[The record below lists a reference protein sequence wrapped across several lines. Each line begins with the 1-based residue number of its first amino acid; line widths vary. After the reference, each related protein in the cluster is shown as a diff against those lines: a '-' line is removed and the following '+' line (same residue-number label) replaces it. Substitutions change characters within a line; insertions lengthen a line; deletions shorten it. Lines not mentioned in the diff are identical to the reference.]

1 MGARAS
7 RSPERRWAGGG
18 SSTAAPR
25 RTVHGRPPA
34 GRAGRSRSRASDT
47 VTTYPRRNITAV
59 VLAGGRARRMGGE
72 DKGLVEVA
80 GRPMV
85 AHTVDA
91 LRPQSAEVIVNANR
105 SSAAYR
111 AATGCRVIADTVGGF
126 AGPLAGMASALE
138 ASATS
143 LLLTAPCDSPL
154 VAEALGPR
162 LHAAM
167 IHHGAEIAVAHD
179 GERMQP
185 VFALLARGLLSDL
198 LTFLAAGERKIDAWY
213 ATRHAVTADFS
224 DLPDTFLNVNTPEE
238 RDRLEQRL
246 APRDPQSG

>member
-1 MGARAS
+1 MT
-7 RSPERRWAGGG
+7 P
-18 SSTAAPR
+18 
-25 RTVHGRPPA
+25 
-34 GRAGRSRSRASDT
+34 
-47 VTTYPRRNITAV
+47 YPREEVTAV

-85 AHTVDA
+85 AHTIDV
-91 LRPQSAEVIVNANR
+91 LRPQTVEVIVNANR
-105 SSAAYR
+105 NTEAYR
-111 AATGCRVIADTVGGF
+111 AITGCRVIADTVGGF

-138 ASATS
+138 ASATR

-154 VAEALGPR
+154 LTGELGPR

-167 IHHGAEIAVAHD
+167 SRYGAEIAVAHD

-185 VFALLARGLLSDL
+185 VFALLTRGLLPDL
-198 LTFLAAGERKIDAWY
+198 LAFLAAGERKIDTWY

-224 DLPDTFLNVNTPEE
+224 DILDTFLNVNTPQE
-238 RDRLEQRL
+238 RDRLERRL
-246 APRDPQSG
+246 ARRGMESR

>member
-1 MGARAS
+1 M
-7 RSPERRWAGGG
+7 
-18 SSTAAPR
+18 
-25 RTVHGRPPA
+25 
-34 GRAGRSRSRASDT
+34 
-47 VTTYPRRNITAV
+47 TTYPRRDITAV

-85 AHTVDA
+85 AHTIDA
-91 LRPQSAEVIVNANR
+91 LRPQCAEVIVNANR
-105 SSAAYR
+105 NAGAYR
-111 AATGCRVIADTVGGF
+111 TATGCRVIADTVGGF

-138 ASATS
+138 ASATP

-154 VAEALGPR
+154 VTEELGPR

-167 IHHGAEIAVAHD
+167 ASHEAEIAVAHD

-185 VFALLARGLLSDL
+185 VFALLARELLSDL
-198 LTFLAAGERKIDAWY
+198 LAFLRAGERKIDAWY

-224 DLPDTFLNVNTPEE
+224 DILDTFLNVNTPQE
-238 RDRLEQRL
+238 RDRLERRL
-246 APRDPQSG
+246 ARRDTESG

>member
-1 MGARAS
+1 MK
-7 RSPERRWAGGG
+7 P
-18 SSTAAPR
+18 
-25 RTVHGRPPA
+25 
-34 GRAGRSRSRASDT
+34 
-47 VTTYPRRNITAV
+47 YPRDEITAV
-59 VLAGGRARRMGGE
+59 VLAGGKARRMGGE

-85 AHTVDA
+85 AHTIDA
-91 LRPQSAEVIVNANR
+91 LRPQTAEVIVNANR
-105 SSAAYR
+105 NAGAYR
-111 AATGCRVIADTVGGF
+111 AITGCRVIADTMGDF

-138 ASATS
+138 ASTTR

-154 VAEALGPR
+154 VTGELGPR

-167 IHHGAEIAVAHD
+167 IRDGAEIAVAHD

-185 VFALLARGLLSDL
+185 VFALLTRDL
-198 LTFLAAGERKIDAWY
+198 LPYLLAFLAAGERKIDTWY

-224 DLPDTFLNVNTPEE
+224 DILDTFLNVNTPQE

-246 APRDPQSG
+246 ARRGMQFG

>member
-1 MGARAS
+1 MK
-7 RSPERRWAGGG
+7 P
-18 SSTAAPR
+18 
-25 RTVHGRPPA
+25 
-34 GRAGRSRSRASDT
+34 
-47 VTTYPRRNITAV
+47 YPRDEITAV
-59 VLAGGRARRMGGE
+59 VLAGGKARRMGGE

-85 AHTVDA
+85 AHTIDA
-91 LRPQSAEVIVNANR
+91 LRPQTAEVIVNANR
-105 SSAAYR
+105 NAGAYR
-111 AATGCRVIADTVGGF
+111 AITGCRVIADTMGDF

-138 ASATS
+138 ASTTR

-154 VAEALGPR
+154 VTGELGPR

-167 IHHGAEIAVAHD
+167 IRDGAEIAVAHD

-185 VFALLARGLLSDL
+185 VFALLTRDL
-198 LTFLAAGERKIDAWY
+198 LPDLLAFLAAGERKIDTWY

-224 DLPDTFLNVNTPEE
+224 DILDTFLNVNTPQE

-246 APRDPQSG
+246 ARRGMQFG

>member
-1 MGARAS
+1 MT
-7 RSPERRWAGGG
+7 P
-18 SSTAAPR
+18 
-25 RTVHGRPPA
+25 
-34 GRAGRSRSRASDT
+34 
-47 VTTYPRRNITAV
+47 YPRDEITAV
-59 VLAGGRARRMGGE
+59 VLAGGKARRMGGE

-85 AHTVDA
+85 AHTIDA
-91 LRPQSAEVIVNANR
+91 LRPQTAEVIVNANR
-105 SSAAYR
+105 NAGAYR
-111 AATGCRVIADTVGGF
+111 TITGCRVIADTVGDF

-138 ASATS
+138 VSATR

-154 VAEALGPR
+154 VTGELGPR

-167 IHHGAEIAVAHD
+167 IRDGAEIAVAHD

-185 VFALLARGLLSDL
+185 VFALLTRDL
-198 LTFLAAGERKIDAWY
+198 LPDLLAFLAAGERKIDTWY

-224 DLPDTFLNVNTPEE
+224 DILDTFLNVNTPQE

-246 APRDPQSG
+246 ARRGMQFG